1 MRAILMSAA
10 ALLAL
15 SGCGGATGEAEK
27 GNAAGAAPAGQAGV
41 PAAAVPAGLVP
52 AYPGAVAVELPNLGA
67 AGTDSRSG
75 NATASE
81 TGDSVET
88 VARFY
93 RERFAAAG
101 MPVRVDAVTAT
112 GGTMAIGRDGGQGA
126 MLTFARPGART
137 RITVIQ
143 RR

>member
-1 MRAILMSAA
+1 MRAILISGA

-15 SGCGGATGEAEK
+15 SGCGGATSEPEGA
-27 GNAAGAAPAGQAGV
+27 NAAGATPAGQAAA
-41 PAAAVPAGLVP
+41 PTAAATELVP
-52 AYPGAVAVELPNLGA
+52 AYPGAVPVEVPNLGVG
-67 AGTDSRSG
+67 GTDSRSG

-81 TGDSVET
+81 TDDSVET

-112 GGTMAIGRDGGQGA
+112 GGTMAIGRDGEQGA
-126 MLTFARPGART
+126 MLTFSRPGART
-137 RITVIQ
+137 RIAVLQ